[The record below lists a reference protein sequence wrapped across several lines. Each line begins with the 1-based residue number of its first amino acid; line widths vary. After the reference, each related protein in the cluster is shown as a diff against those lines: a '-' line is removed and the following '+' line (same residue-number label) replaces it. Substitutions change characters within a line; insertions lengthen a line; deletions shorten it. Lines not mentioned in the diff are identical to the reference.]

1 MQGNLWSET
10 IRNAEDLESMAA
22 PRILA
27 LAERAWHH
35 SEWEDDPDIQSRHR
49 ARDKEWYQFANTLGY
64 KELQRLDRMGYRY
77 RVPLPGAM

>member
-49 ARDKEWYQFANTLGY
+49 VRDKEWYQFANTLGY